1 MKLSELEAAGT
12 KCKEHINDKQLPG
25 VCYYC
30 LRDKLSKVN
39 NNNNNNYKQVH
50 HVPQSPQHFSSSLSN
65 YMSQSQ
71 GHSRRIHRRQTSS
84 VMDSF
89 SSNMDSFNYGLKK
102 SNSIAF
108 VSTSQI
114 KEGEVYGN
122 NKKRSFWSKL
132 LKLTRKDVKE
142 GLMHSRTIRERTG

>member
-30 LRDKLSKVN
+30 LEGKLSKLCN
-39 NNNNNNYKQVH
+39 NKQIH
-50 HVPQSPQHFSSSLSN
+50 YVPQSPRHFSSSSSN
-65 YMSQSQ
+65 FLSQ
-71 GHSRRIHRRQTSS
+71 GHSRRHRRQTSSS

-89 SSNMDSFNYGLKK
+89 SSDMISFDYGLKK
-102 SNSIAF
+102 SKSTAF
-108 VSTSQI
+108 FPKSQI
-114 KEGEVYGN
+114 REDVDGEYKGY

-132 LKLTRKDVKE
+132 LKLTKKDTKE
-142 GLMHSRTIRERTG
+142 TSISMHSRTLRERKG

>member
-1 MKLSELEAAGT
+1 MKLSELGAAGT

-39 NNNNNNYKQVH
+39 NNNSNNKQVH
-50 HVPQSPQHFSSSLSN
+50 HVSQSPQHFFSSSSN

-71 GHSRRIHRRQTSS
+71 GHSRRHHRRQTSS

-89 SSNMDSFNYGLKK
+89 SSDMVSFNYGLKK
-102 SNSIAF
+102 SKSIAF

-114 KEGEVYGN
+114 REREVYGN
-122 NKKRSFWSKL
+122 YKKRSFWSKL
-132 LKLTRKDVKE
+132 LKFTRKDVKE
-142 GLMHSRTIRERTG
+142 CIQEQ

>member
-30 LRDKLSKVN
+30 LRDKLSKLN
-39 NNNNNNYKQVH
+39 NNNKQVH
-50 HVPQSPQHFSSSLSN
+50 HVPQSPQHFSLSSSK

-71 GHSRRIHRRQTSS
+71 GHSRRLHRRQTSS

-89 SSNMDSFNYGLKK
+89 SSNMVSFNYELKK
-102 SNSIAF
+102 NKSIAF

-114 KEGEVYGN
+114 REREVNGN
-122 NKKRSFWSKL
+122 YKKRSFWSRL

-142 GLMHSRTIRERTG
+142 TLMHPRTTRERKG

>member
-30 LRDKLSKVN
+30 LRDKLSKLN
-39 NNNNNNYKQVH
+39 NSKQVH
-50 HVPQSPQHFSSSLSN
+50 HVPQSPQHFSSSSSK

-71 GHSRRIHRRQTSS
+71 GHSRRLHRRQTSS

-89 SSNMDSFNYGLKK
+89 SSNMDSFSYGLKK
-102 SNSIAF
+102 SKSIAF
-108 VSTSQI
+108 VSTSEI
-114 KEGEVYGN
+114 REREVHGN
-122 NKKRSFWSKL
+122 YKKRSFWSKL
-132 LKLTRKDVKE
+132 LKFTRKDVKE
-142 GLMHSRTIRERTG
+142 ALMYSRTTRERKG